1 LNYLYGLAL
10 NSTQNRERYVNG
22 ILFNGGQARTVVR

>member
-1 LNYLYGLAL
+1 MIKAAFAL
-10 NSTQNRERYVNG
+10 LLINGERYVNG